1 MRPFLLV
8 IACIMLLIWVIYQHR
23 DRLNNTHIQA
33 TSPDSKIIKDAYEFL
48 PEARLHEL
56 IY

>member
-1 MRPFLLV
+1 MKPFLVV
-8 IACIMLLIWVIYQHR
+8 IACIMLLIWIIYQHR
-23 DRLNNTHIQA
+23 DRLNNAPAQA
-33 TSPDSKIIKDAYEFL
+33 ASPDPKIIKDSYEFL

>member
-1 MRPFLLV
+1 MKPFLLV
-8 IACIMLLIWVIYQHR
+8 IACIMLLIWMIYQHR
-23 DRLNNTHIQA
+23 DRLNNTHKQA
-33 TSPDSKIIKDAYEFL
+33 TSLDSKIIKASYEFL

>member
-1 MRPFLLV
+1 MKPFLLV

-23 DRLNNTHIQA
+23 DRLNNTHTQA
-33 TSPDSKIIKDAYEFL
+33 TSPDPKIMKASYEFL
-48 PEARLHEL
+48 PEAKLYEL

>member
-1 MRPFLLV
+1 MKPFLLV

-23 DRLNNTHIQA
+23 DNTHTQA
-33 TSPDSKIIKDAYEFL
+33 TSPDLKIMKDSYEFL
-48 PEARLHEL
+48 PEAKLYEL

>member
-1 MRPFLLV
+1 MRPILLV
-8 IACIMLLIWVIYQHR
+8 VACIILLIWVIYQHR
-23 DRLNNTHIQA
+23 DGLNNTHIQA
-33 TSPDSKIIKDAYEFL
+33 TSPQLKIIKDSYEFL

>member
-1 MRPFLLV
+1 MKPFLLV

-23 DRLNNTHIQA
+23 DKLDNTHTQA
-33 TSPDSKIIKDAYEFL
+33 TSPDSKSIKDAYEFL
-48 PEARLHEL
+48 PEARLQEL

>member
-1 MRPFLLV
+1 MKPLLVV
-8 IACIMLLIWVIYQHR
+8 IACIILLIWVIYQHR
-23 DRLNNTHIQA
+23 DKANNTHTQA
-33 TSPDSKIIKDAYEFL
+33 TSPDSKRIKDAYEFL

>member
-1 MRPFLLV
+1 MKPILLV
-8 IACIMLLIWVIYQHR
+8 IACIMLLIWVVYQHR
-23 DRLNNTHIQA
+23 GGLNTTQA
-33 TSPDSKIIKDAYEFL
+33 TSPNSKDIKEAYEFL